1 MSDVRT
7 HGACKSEQEPSAA
20 RRAEARTGPR
30 WGEAPAGRGNVGPR
44 TLNTVTALLIDW
56 RGGDEAAVQKLLPLV
71 HDELRRIAKRHMA
84 GERPGHVLQAT
95 ALVNEV
101 YLRLVDVH
109 RVQWQDRAHF
119 FAMAAR
125 LMRRVLVD
133 FARTQRSQKR
143 GGALHRVTF
152 DQNLPVASETPE
164 DVIAIDEALRS
175 LAAQYERKSQ
185 VVELRFFGGLSVEE
199 TAEVLK
205 ISQETVMRDWK
216 FAKNW
221 LMRELSRPGTAAR

>member
-1 MSDVRT
+1 MSDV
-7 HGACKSEQEPSAA
+7 QP
-20 RRAEARTGPR
+20 
-30 WGEAPAGRGNVGPR
+30 VGPR
-44 TLNTVTALLIDW
+44 GPSDVTALLIEW
-56 RGGDEAAVQKLLPLV
+56 RAGDNGAVEKLLPLV
-71 HDELRRIAKRHMA
+71 HGELKRIARRHMA
-84 GERPGHVLQAT
+84 GERPDHVLQAT

-101 YLRLVDVH
+101 YLKLVDIR

-133 FARTQRSQKR
+133 FARARNNQKR

-152 DQNLPVASETPE
+152 DQNLAVASDTP
-164 DVIAIDEALRS
+164 DDLIAIDDALRA
-175 LAAQYERKSQ
+175 LAVQYERKAQ

-221 LMRELSRPGTAAR
+221 LMRELSRSRGAGA

>member
-1 MSDVRT
+1 MASKMGGPVSD
-7 HGACKSEQEPSAA
+7 A
-20 RRAEARTGPR
+20 RIHD
-30 WGEAPAGRGNVGPR
+30 
-44 TLNTVTALLIDW
+44 VTALLIEW
-56 RGGDEAAVQKLLPLV
+56 RGGDPGALERLLPLV
-71 HDELRRIAKRHMA
+71 HGELQRLAKRHMA
-84 GERPGHVLQAT
+84 AERPDHVLQAT

-101 YLRLVDVH
+101 YLRLVDIR

-133 FARTQRSQKR
+133 SARARKNRKR
-143 GGALHRVTF
+143 GGAFRRVTF
-152 DQNLPVASETPE
+152 DQDLAVASDTPDDLI
-164 DVIAIDEALRS
+164 DVDEALRA

-185 VVELRFFGGLSVEE
+185 VVELRFFGGLNVEE

-205 ISQETVMRDWK
+205 ISPETVMRDWR

-221 LMRELSRPGTAAR
+221 LLRELSRTNAGR

>member
-1 MSDVRT
+1 MSQT
-7 HGACKSEQEPSAA
+7 QGH
-20 RRAEARTGPR
+20 
-30 WGEAPAGRGNVGPR
+30 N
-44 TLNTVTALLIDW
+44 VTALLIDW
-56 RGGDEAAVQKLLPLV
+56 RGGDDGAVQRLLPLV
-71 HDELRRIAKRHMA
+71 HGELRRLAKRHMA
-84 GERPGHVLQAT
+84 GERPDHLLQAT

-101 YLRLVDVH
+101 YLRLVDIR

-133 FARTQRSQKR
+133 FARAQKNQKR
-143 GGALHRVTF
+143 GGALQRVTF
-152 DQNLPVASETPE
+152 DQNLPVASDTPE
-164 DVIAIDEALRS
+164 DLIAIDAALCS
-175 LAAQYERKSQ
+175 LATEHERKAQ

-205 ISQETVMRDWK
+205 ISPETVMRDWK

-221 LMRELSRPGTAAR
+221 LMRELSRTRPHARPR

>member
-1 MSDVRT
+1 M
-7 HGACKSEQEPSAA
+7 
-20 RRAEARTGPR
+20 
-30 WGEAPAGRGNVGPR
+30 
-44 TLNTVTALLIDW
+44 TALLIEW
-56 RGGDEAAVQKLLPLV
+56 RGGDAGALERLLPLV
-71 HDELRRIAKRHMA
+71 HDELRRLAKRHMA
-84 GERPGHVLQAT
+84 GERPDHVLQAT

-101 YLRLVDVH
+101 YLRLVDIR

-133 FARTQRSQKR
+133 FARARKNQKR
-143 GGALHRVTF
+143 GGALRRVTF
-152 DQNLPVASETPE
+152 DRTCRSRATRPDDL
-164 DVIAIDEALRS
+164 IAIDEALRA
-175 LAAQYERKSQ
+175 LAVQYERKSQ

-205 ISQETVMRDWK
+205 ISPETVMRDWK

-221 LMRELSRPGTAAR
+221 LLRELSRTNTAVTHDSWRSGSCTSVRAGP